1 MAPRKGSKY
10 DGLLRSRGRER
21 EGREGRGGREDRGE
35 ERREAPPVDGAVS
48 GGKRSN
54 AQYRQVSAY
63 VRKDTHRKV
72 KMALLEE
79 DREFSELVEE
89 LLGGW
94 LASRT

>member
-1 MAPRKGSKY
+1 MGPRKGSKY
-10 DGLLRSRGRER
+10 DDLIRSRGHE
-21 EGREGRGGREDRGE
+21 RGGREDRGE
-35 ERREAPPVDGAVS
+35 ERQEAVAVDGGAV

-72 KMALLEE
+72 KMALLED
-79 DREFSELVEE
+79 DREFSERVEE

-94 LASRT
+94 LTSRT

>member
-10 DGLLRSRGRER
+10 DDLIRSRGRER
-21 EGREGRGGREDRGE
+21 GGRQDRVE
-35 ERREAPPVDGAVS
+35 ERREDLPVDGGVP

-72 KMALLEE
+72 KMALLEV

-89 LLGGW
+89 LLDGW
-94 LASRT
+94 LTSRT

>member
-1 MAPRKGSKY
+1 VAPPRKGSKY
-10 DGLLRSRGRER
+10 DGLIRSRGRER
-21 EGREGRGGREDRGE
+21 GGRQDPGE
-35 ERREAPPVDGAVS
+35 ERREALPVDDGVS

-72 KMALLEE
+72 KMALLED